1 MEFIKLGNSGLEVS
15 RLCLGTM
22 AFGRW
27 ISEEE
32 SVAIINK
39 AISLGINFID
49 TANFYGK
56 GQDAAIPY
64 GNGAAE
70 EIIGRAI
77 RNRREQLVVATK
89 VGLPMG
95 HGRNRSGL
103 SRLNILRE
111 VDNSL
116 RRLQTDYID
125 LYQLHFFDNNTPL
138 EETLSTLNDLVHQGK
153 IRYIGCSNFAAWQIA
168 KAQGI
173 CERLHLEKFIS
184 VQPPYN
190 LLSRAIEQELF
201 PYCQSEEV
209 GIITYSPLAR
219 GLLSGKYKNEQD
231 FPAKSRASYGEARL
245 LKLFTKSNFQQIEQ
259 YQKLAKMNGVTLSQ
273 FALSWVLNKPLI
285 SSAIVGASN
294 IRHISDAI
302 EISDWKWSNELLSEV
317 NDIYNEKG

>member
-95 HGRNRSGL
+95 HGRNRWN
-103 SRLNILRE
+103 RDATE
-111 VDNSL
+111 
-116 RRLQTDYID
+116 
-125 LYQLHFFDNNTPL
+125 
-138 EETLSTLNDLVHQGK
+138 
-153 IRYIGCSNFAAWQIA
+153 
-168 KAQGI
+168 
-173 CERLHLEKFIS
+173 
-184 VQPPYN
+184 
-190 LLSRAIEQELF
+190 
-201 PYCQSEEV
+201 
-209 GIITYSPLAR
+209 
-219 GLLSGKYKNEQD
+219 
-231 FPAKSRASYGEARL
+231 
-245 LKLFTKSNFQQIEQ
+245 LKLYLLRQDVDT
-259 YQKLAKMNGVTLSQ
+259 NG
-273 FALSWVLNKPLI
+273 I
-285 SSAIVGASN
+285 SLCMYS
-294 IRHISDAI
+294 
-302 EISDWKWSNELLSEV
+302 
-317 NDIYNEKG
+317 